1 MPVCNDE
8 AMKTKESSIGDN
20 APMTNRFLLSSE
32 SNSIVSKFFKLT
44 LFNNAGVE
52 I

>member
-20 APMTNRFLLSSE
+20 APFLP
-32 SNSIVSKFFKLT
+32 NVQT
-44 LFNNAGVE
+44 AND
-52 I
+52 

>member
-1 MPVCNDE
+1 MLRFYQMFKP
-8 AMKTKESSIGDN
+8 
-20 APMTNRFLLSSE
+20 PMTNRFLLSSE